1 MMRQIAVS
9 GISMQI
15 NIRGAILEHLLK
27 IIRNYFSKFSRKECI
42 LLVLI
47 RITEMQLT

>member
-27 IIRNYFSKFSRKECI
+27 IIRKYFAKFSIKECI
-42 LLVLI
+42 FLVLI
-47 RITEMQLT
+47 RITAMRLT